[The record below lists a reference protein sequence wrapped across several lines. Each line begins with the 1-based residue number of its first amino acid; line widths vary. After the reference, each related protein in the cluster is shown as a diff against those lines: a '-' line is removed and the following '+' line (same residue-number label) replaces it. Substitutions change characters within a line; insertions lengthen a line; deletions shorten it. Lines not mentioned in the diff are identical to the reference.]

1 MKHSHRFLSA
11 TLVLVASAGAQPPPP
26 YLWST
31 TQLDPAF
38 RSEGVAVADV
48 NADGHIDVLAGEI
61 WYQGPGWKR
70 HEIAP
75 PGSYDPLT
83 GYSNCFTAA
92 AADVDGDGWID
103 MLSVGFPGLP
113 AAWFRNPGLDAGHW
127 PKHWLAAS
135 ACNESPLF
143 VDVDGDNRL
152 DLLIGIESRRRVAWL
167 NGAAN
172 PLRAWTIHHV
182 GMPGQP
188 GFHRFYHGLGY
199 GDVNGDGRADVLTVD
214 GWYEAPVVRTT
225 SPWPFRPAN
234 LRGTGPTGQEMS
246 AHLCV
251 ADFDGDG
258 DQDVATS
265 SPHSY
270 GVWWWEQ
277 SNTVPGTFLEHLI
290 DASFS
295 QSHSLVLA
303 DLNGDNLP
311 DLITGKRW
319 YAHGPFGD
327 PGSQQ
332 PAVLVWFE
340 LHRTGTQASFV
351 RHVIHSDSGVGTQFT
366 VADMDYDGRL
376 DVVTSNKKGV
386 YIHYR
391 QQ

>member
-1 MKHSHRFLSA
+1 MSHRRRLPA
-11 TLVLVASAGAQPPPP
+11 ILILAAAASAQTPV
-26 YLWST
+26 LWST
-31 TQLDPAF
+31 TRLDPAF

-48 NADGHIDVLAGEI
+48 NADGVLDVLAGEV
-61 WYQGPGWKR
+61 WYEGPRFKL

-75 PGSYDPLT
+75 PGSYDPIN

-92 AADVDGDGWID
+92 AADVDGDGMVD
-103 MLSVGFPGLP
+103 MLCVGFPGLP
-113 AAWFRNPGLDAGHW
+113 AFWYRNPGDVGGHW
-127 PKHWLAAS
+127 RKHWIATS

-143 VDVDGDNRL
+143 VDVDGDSRL
-152 DLLIGIESRRRVAWL
+152 DLLIGIESRTRVAWL
-167 NGAAN
+167 RAAN
-172 PLRAWTIHHV
+172 PLRPWSIHHV
-182 GMPGQP
+182 SSPGQP
-188 GFHRFYHGLGY
+188 GFNQFYHGLGY
-199 GDVNGDGRADVLTVD
+199 GDVNSDGRRDVLTAD
-214 GWYEAPVVRTT
+214 GWYEAPLDPTT

-234 LRGTGPTGQEMS
+234 LRGTGPTGQQM
-246 AHLCV
+246 AAQLCV

-277 SNTVPGTFLEHLI
+277 SNTTPGTFTEHLI

-295 QSHSLVLA
+295 QSHALVLA

-311 DLITGKRW
+311 DLVTGKRY

-340 LHRTGTQASFV
+340 LHRVAGQASFV
-351 RHVIHSDSGVGTQFT
+351 RHVIHSDSGIGTQFE
-366 VADMDYDGRL
+366 VADIDLDGRL
-376 DVVTSNKKGV
+376 DVITSNKKGV
-386 YIHYR
+386 HVHLR
-391 QQ
+391 Q